1 MKIIMRKTW
10 IRQVYKLST
19 TTGRS
24 ENLGFSVTLRNRLSS
39 AIKSLMAVAN
49 DRLNAQVAGLMKKIL
64 SVIKLN

>member
-1 MKIIMRKTW
+1 MKVIMRKTW

-19 TTGRS
+19 TAGRS
-24 ENLGFSVTLRNRLSS
+24 ENLSFTVTLRNRLSP